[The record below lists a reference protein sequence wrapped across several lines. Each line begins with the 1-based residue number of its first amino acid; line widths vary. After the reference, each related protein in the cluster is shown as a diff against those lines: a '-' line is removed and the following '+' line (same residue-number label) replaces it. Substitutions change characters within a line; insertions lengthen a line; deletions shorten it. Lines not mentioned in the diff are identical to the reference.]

1 MIISDVLYGE
11 YEVDQVVEELISSKS
26 MQRLKGIH
34 QAGAS
39 YLMNEKW
46 NVTRFDYSVGVMLLV
61 KKLGG
66 SVEEQIAGLLH
77 DVSHTAFSHVI
88 DYVFDNEDESY
99 HEEIF
104 SSVVKNSEI
113 PAILAKHGYNYED
126 ILLDDSKWTLLE
138 RSAPELCADRVDYT
152 LRDMHTYGYI
162 SLEEVHSFLED
173 VIAVEGKMV
182 LQSIEMAEWFTETY
196 YKEVID
202 FFMKPMNIYG
212 NDMLA
217 KMLKVA
223 LHKRIIHADDFL
235 LEDEELISKLQQCND
250 SEVHALLRKVHPNVK
265 VKEARDDYD
274 LYQKNK
280 VRLIDPPLL
289 REGEVV
295 QSSVVSEKI
304 KQMSEVAYEKAVRGM
319 YVKVISNKKEV
330 AHRF

>member
-1 MIISDVLYGE
+1 
-11 YEVDQVVEELISSKS
+11 
-26 MQRLKGIH
+26 
-34 QAGAS
+34 
-39 YLMNEKW
+39 MNEKW
-46 NVTRFDYSVGVMLLV
+46 NVTRFDHSVGAMLLI

-88 DYVFDNEDESY
+88 DYVFDNENESY

-113 PAILAKHGYNYED
+113 PAILSKHGYNYED

-138 RSAPELCADRVDYT
+138 KSAPELCADRVDYT
-152 LRDMHTYGYI
+152 LRDMFTYGYI

-173 VIAVEGKMV
+173 LIEVDGKMV
-182 LQSIEMAEWFTETY
+182 LQNIEIAEWFTKTY

-217 KMLKVA
+217 KTLKLA
-223 LHKRIIHADDFL
+223 LHKKIIHPDDFL
-235 LEDEELISKLQQCND
+235 LEDHELITKLRLCKDQ
-250 SEVHALLRKVHPNVK
+250 EVDALLRKVHPSIE
-265 VKEARDDYD
+265 VKEDRNEYD
-274 LYQKNK
+274 LHQKNK

-295 QSSVVSEKI
+295 RSSVVSEKI
-304 KQMSEVAYEKAVRGM
+304 RQMSDIAYEKAIRGM
-319 YVKVISNKKEV
+319 YVKVISN
-330 AHRF
+330 

>member
-11 YEVDQVVEELISSKS
+11 FEVDQVVEELISSKS

-34 QAGAS
+34 QNGAS

-46 NVTRFDYSVGVMLLV
+46 NVTRFDHSVGVMLLV

-66 SVEEQIAGLLH
+66 SVEEQIASLLH

-182 LQSIEMAEWFTETY
+182 LQNIQIAEWFTETY

-202 FFMKPMNIYG
+202 FFMEPMNIYG

-217 KMLKVA
+217 KTLKVA
-223 LHKRIIHADDFL
+223 LHKRIIHVDDFL
-235 LEDEELISKLQQCND
+235 LEDDELISKLQQCND
-250 SEVHALLRKVHPNVK
+250 PEVEALLSKIHPNIK
-265 VKEARDDYD
+265 VKEDRNDYD
-274 LYQKNK
+274 LHQKNK
-280 VRLIDPPLL
+280 VRLIDPLLL
-289 REGEVV
+289 REEEVIPA
-295 QSSVVSEKI
+295 SVVSKNI
-304 KQMSEVAYEKAVRGM
+304 RQMSDIAYEKAVRGM
-319 YVKVISNKKEV
+319 YVKVISN
-330 AHRF
+330 

>member
-11 YEVDQVVEELISSKS
+11 FEVDQVVEELISSKS

-34 QAGAS
+34 QNGAS

-46 NVTRFDYSVGVMLLV
+46 NVTRFDHSVGVMLLV

-66 SVEEQIAGLLH
+66 SVKEQIASLLH

-126 ILLDDSKWTLLE
+126 ILLDDLKWILLE

-152 LRDMHTYGYI
+152 LRDMYTYGYI
-162 SLEEVHSFLED
+162 SLEEVHRFLED
-173 VIAVEGKMV
+173 IIAVEGKMV
-182 LQSIEMAEWFTETY
+182 VQSVEMAEWFTETY

-217 KMLKVA
+217 KTLKLS
-223 LHKRIIHADDFL
+223 LHKKVIHADDFL

-250 SEVHALLRKVHPNVK
+250 PEVEALLSKVHPNVK
-265 VKEARDDYD
+265 VKEDRNDYD
-274 LYQKNK
+274 LHQKNK

-289 REGEVV
+289 REGKIV
-295 QSSVVSEKI
+295 QSSVVSENI
-304 KQMSEVAYEKAVRGM
+304 RQISDIAYEKAVRGM
-319 YVKVISNKKEV
+319 YVKVISN
-330 AHRF
+330 

>member
-1 MIISDVLYGE
+1 MVISDVIYGE
-11 YEVDQVVEELISSKS
+11 FKVDQVVEELMLSKPV
-26 MQRLKGIH
+26 QRLKGIH

-39 YLMNEKW
+39 YLMSEKW
-46 NVTRFDYSVGVMLLV
+46 NVTRFDHSVGVMLLV

-113 PAILAKHGYNYED
+113 PAILSKYGYNYED

-138 RSAPELCADRVDYT
+138 KSAPELCADRVDYT

-173 VIAVEGKMV
+173 VIAVDGKMV
-182 LQSIEMAEWFTETY
+182 LQSIEAAEWFTETY

-217 KMLKVA
+217 KTLKLA
-223 LHKRIIHADDFL
+223 LHKKVIHADDFL
-235 LEDEELISKLQQCND
+235 LEDDELISKLQHWSD
-250 SEVHALLRKVHPNVK
+250 PEVHALLRKVHPNVK
-265 VKEARDDYD
+265 VKEDKNDYD

-289 REGEVV
+289 HEGEVV
-295 QSSVVSEKI
+295 PSSVVSEKI

-319 YVKVISNKKEV
+319 YVKVISD
-330 AHRF
+330 

>member
-1 MIISDVLYGE
+1 NDQSALHSISRSLSN
-11 YEVDQVVEELISSKS
+11 L
-26 MQRLKGIH
+26 RH
-34 QAGAS
+34 
-39 YLMNEKW
+39 
-46 NVTRFDYSVGVMLLV
+46 FDHSVGVMLLV

-66 SVEEQIAGLLH
+66 SVKEQIASLLH

-88 DYVFDNEDESY
+88 DYVFNNEDESY

-152 LRDMHTYGYI
+152 LRDMYTYGYI
-162 SLEEVHSFLED
+162 SLEEVHRFLGD
-173 VIAVEGKMV
+173 IIAVEGKMV
-182 LQSIEMAEWFTETY
+182 VQSVEMAEWFTETY

-217 KMLKVA
+217 KTLKLS
-223 LHKRIIHADDFL
+223 LHKKVIHADDFL

-250 SEVHALLRKVHPNVK
+250 PEVEALLSKVHPNVK
-265 VKEARDDYD
+265 VKEDRNDYD
-274 LYQKNK
+274 
-280 VRLIDPPLL
+280 
-289 REGEVV
+289 
-295 QSSVVSEKI
+295 
-304 KQMSEVAYEKAVRGM
+304 
-319 YVKVISNKKEV
+319 
-330 AHRF
+330 

>member
-1 MIISDVLYGE
+1 MVISDVIYGE
-11 YEVDQVVEELISSKS
+11 FKVDRVVEELIVSNPV
-26 MQRLKGIH
+26 QRLKGIH
-34 QAGAS
+34 QNGAS
-39 YLMNEKW
+39 YLLNENW
-46 NVTRFDYSVGVMLLV
+46 NVTRFDHSVGVMLLV

-88 DYVFDNEDESY
+88 DYVFHNEGESY

-113 PAILAKHGYNYED
+113 PAILSKYGYNYED

-152 LRDMHTYGYI
+152 LRDMYTYGYI
-162 SLEEVHSFLED
+162 SLEEVHSLLED
-173 VIAVEGKMV
+173 VIAVDGKMV
-182 LQSIEMAEWFTETY
+182 LQSVEMAEWFTETY

-212 NDMLA
+212 NDMLV
-217 KMLKVA
+217 KTLKLA

-235 LEDEELISKLQQCND
+235 LEDDELISKLQQCND
-250 SEVHALLRKVHPNVK
+250 SEVHALLRKVHPNVN
-265 VKEARDDYD
+265 VKEDRNDYD
-274 LYQKNK
+274 LHQNNK

-295 QSSVVSEKI
+295 PSSVVSENI
-304 KQMSEVAYEKAVRGM
+304 RRMSDRAYEKAVRGM
-319 YVKVISNKKEV
+319 YVKVISD
-330 AHRF
+330 

>member
-1 MIISDVLYGE
+1 MIISDVIYGE
-11 YEVDQVVEELISSKS
+11 FKVDKVLEELILSKPV
-26 MQRLKGIH
+26 QRLKGVH

-46 NVTRFDYSVGVMLLV
+46 NVTRFDHSVGAMLLI

-88 DYVFDNEDESY
+88 DYVFDNENESY

-104 SSVVKNSEI
+104 SAVVKNSEI
-113 PAILAKHGYNYED
+113 PAILSKHGYNYED

-152 LRDMHTYGYI
+152 LRDMYTYGYV
-162 SLEEVHSFLED
+162 SLEEAQNFLED
-173 VIAVEGKMV
+173 LIAVNGKMV
-182 LQSIEMAEWFTETY
+182 LQNIEIAEWFTKTY

-202 FFMKPMNIYG
+202 FFMKPINIYG

-217 KMLKVA
+217 KTLKLA
-223 LHKRIIHADDFL
+223 LHKKIIHPDDFL
-235 LEDEELISKLQQCND
+235 FEDHELITKLQLCKDQ
-250 SEVHALLRKVHPNVK
+250 EVDALLRKVHPSIE
-265 VKEARDDYD
+265 VKEDRNEYD
-274 LYQKNK
+274 LHQKNK

-295 QSSVVSEKI
+295 RSSVVSEKI
-304 KQMSEVAYEKAVRGM
+304 RQMSDIAYEKAIRGM
-319 YVKVISNKKEV
+319 YVKVISN
-330 AHRF
+330 

>member
-1 MIISDVLYGE
+1 MIILDVIYGE
-11 YEVDQVVEELISSKS
+11 FKVDKVLEELILSKPV
-26 MQRLKGIH
+26 QRLKGVH

-46 NVTRFDYSVGVMLLV
+46 NVTRFDHSVGAMLLI

-88 DYVFDNEDESY
+88 DYVFDNENESY

-113 PAILAKHGYNYED
+113 PAILSKHGYNYED

-138 RSAPELCADRVDYT
+138 KSAPELCADRVDYT
-152 LRDMHTYGYI
+152 LRDMYTYGYI

-173 VIAVEGKMV
+173 LIEVDGKMV
-182 LQSIEMAEWFTETY
+182 LQNIEIAEWFTKTY
-196 YKEVID
+196 YKEIID

-217 KMLKVA
+217 KTLKLA
-223 LHKRIIHADDFL
+223 LHKKIIHPDDFL
-235 LEDEELISKLQQCND
+235 LEDHELITKLRLCKDQ
-250 SEVHALLRKVHPNVK
+250 EVDALLRKVHPSIE
-265 VKEARDDYD
+265 VKEDRNEYD
-274 LYQKNK
+274 LHQKNK

-304 KQMSEVAYEKAVRGM
+304 RQMSDIAYEKAIRGM
-319 YVKVISNKKEV
+319 YVKVISN
-330 AHRF
+330 

>member
-11 YEVDQVVEELISSKS
+11 FEVDSVVEELIVSKS
-26 MQRLKGIH
+26 VQRLKGIH
-34 QAGAS
+34 QNGAS
-39 YLMNEKW
+39 YLINENW
-46 NVTRFDYSVGVMLLV
+46 NVTRFDHSVGVMLLI

-88 DYVFDNEDESY
+88 DYVFDNSNESY

-113 PAILAKHGYNYED
+113 PAILAKYGYNYED

-152 LRDMHTYGYI
+152 LRDMYTYGYI

-182 LQSIEMAEWFTETY
+182 LQSIEMADWFTETY

-217 KMLKVA
+217 KTLKLA
-223 LHKRIIHADDFL
+223 IHKKIIQADDFL
-235 LEDEELISKLQQCND
+235 LEDDELILKLQQCSD
-250 SEVHALLRKVHPNVK
+250 PEVHALVSKVHPNVK
-265 VKEARDDYD
+265 VKEDRNDFD
-274 LYQKNK
+274 LQQKNK

-289 REGEVV
+289 HDGKVIH
-295 QSSVVSEKI
+295 SSVVSENIRK
-304 KQMSEVAYEKAVRGM
+304 MSEVAYEKAVRGM
-319 YVKVISNKKEV
+319 YVKVISD
-330 AHRF
+330 

>member
-1 MIISDVLYGE
+1 MIISDILYGE
-11 YEVDQVVEELISSKS
+11 FKVDQVLEELILSKS
-26 MQRLKGIH
+26 VQRLKGIH
-34 QAGAS
+34 QTGAS
-39 YLMNEKW
+39 YLVNKEW
-46 NVTRFDYSVGVMLLV
+46 NVTRFDHSVGVMLLV

-88 DYVFDNEDESY
+88 DYVFDNRNESY

-113 PAILAKHGYNYED
+113 PAILAKYGYNYED

-152 LRDMHTYGYI
+152 LRDMYTYGYI
-162 SLEEVHSFLED
+162 SLEEAHSFLED
-173 VIAVEGKMV
+173 VIEVNGKTV
-182 LQSIEMAEWFTETY
+182 LQNIEMAEWFTETY

-202 FFMKPMNIYG
+202 FFMQPMNSYG
-212 NDMLA
+212 NDMLT
-217 KMLKVA
+217 KTLKLA
-223 LHKRIIHADDFL
+223 LHKEVIHADDFL
-235 LEDEELISKLQQCND
+235 LEDDELISKLQQCSD
-250 SEVHALLRKVHPNVK
+250 PEVHSLLSKVHPNVK
-265 VKEARDDYD
+265 VKEDRNDYD

-295 QSSVVSEKI
+295 RSSVVSEEI
-304 KQMSEVAYEKAVRGM
+304 RRMSEVAYEKAVRGM
-319 YVKVISNKKEV
+319 YVKVISD
-330 AHRF
+330 

>member
-1 MIISDVLYGE
+1 MIISDVIYGE
-11 YEVDQVVEELISSKS
+11 FKVDKVLEELILSKPV
-26 MQRLKGIH
+26 QRLKGVH

-46 NVTRFDYSVGVMLLV
+46 NVTRFDHSVGAMLLI

-88 DYVFDNEDESY
+88 DYVFDNENESY

-104 SSVVKNSEI
+104 SAVVKNSEI
-113 PAILAKHGYNYED
+113 PAILSKHGYNYED

-152 LRDMHTYGYI
+152 LRDMFTYGYI

-173 VIAVEGKMV
+173 LIEVDGKMV
-182 LQSIEMAEWFTETY
+182 LQSIEMAEWFTKTY

-217 KMLKVA
+217 KTLKLA
-223 LHKRIIHADDFL
+223 LHKKIIHPDDFL
-235 LEDEELISKLQQCND
+235 LEDHELITKLQLCKD
-250 SEVHALLRKVHPNVK
+250 HEVDALLRKVHPSIE
-265 VKEARDDYD
+265 VKEDRDEYD
-274 LYQKNK
+274 LHQKNK

-295 QSSVVSEKI
+295 RSSVISEKI
-304 KQMSEVAYEKAVRGM
+304 RQMSDIAYEKAIRGM
-319 YVKVISNKKEV
+319 YVKVISN
-330 AHRF
+330 

>member
-1 MIISDVLYGE
+1 VIISDVIYGE
-11 YEVDQVVEELISSKS
+11 FKVDKVLEDLILSKPV
-26 MQRLKGIH
+26 QRLKGIH

-46 NVTRFDYSVGVMLLV
+46 NVTRFDHSVGAMLLI

-88 DYVFDNEDESY
+88 DYVFDSENESY

-113 PAILAKHGYNYED
+113 PAILSKHGYNYED

-152 LRDMHTYGYI
+152 LRDMFTYGYI

-173 VIAVEGKMV
+173 VIEVDGKMV
-182 LQSIEMAEWFTETY
+182 IQNIEIAEWFTETY

-217 KMLKVA
+217 KTLKLA
-223 LHKRIIHADDFL
+223 LHKKVIHADDFL
-235 LEDEELISKLQQCND
+235 LEDYELITKLQLCKDQ
-250 SEVHALLRKVHPNVK
+250 EVDALLRKVHPSIE
-265 VKEARDDYD
+265 VKEDRNEYD
-274 LYQKNK
+274 LHQKNK

-289 REGEVV
+289 REGKIV
-295 QSSVVSEKI
+295 QASVVSEKI
-304 KQMSEVAYEKAVRGM
+304 RQMSDIAYEKAIRGM
-319 YVKVISNKKEV
+319 YVKVISE
-330 AHRF
+330 

>member
-1 MIISDVLYGE
+1 MIISDVLYGKF
-11 YEVDQVVEELISSKS
+11 EVDAVLEELFLSKP

-46 NVTRFDYSVGVMLLV
+46 NVTRFEHSVGVMLLV

-77 DVSHTAFSHVI
+77 DISHTAFSHVI

-152 LRDMHTYGYI
+152 LRDMYTYGYI

-173 VIAVEGKMV
+173 VIEVEGKMV
-182 LQSIEMAEWFTETY
+182 LQNIEIAEWFTETY

-202 FFMKPMNIYG
+202 FFMEPMNIYG

-217 KMLKVA
+217 KTLKVA

-250 SEVHALLRKVHPNVK
+250 PEVEDLLSKVHPNVK
-265 VKEARDDYD
+265 VKEDRNDYD
-274 LYQKNK
+274 LHKKNK

-295 QSSVVSEKI
+295 LSSVVSENIRK
-304 KQMSEVAYEKAVRGM
+304 MSGGAYEKAVRGM
-319 YVKVISNKKEV
+319 YVKVI
-330 AHRF
+330 AD

>member
-1 MIISDVLYGE
+1 MVISDVIYGE
-11 YEVDQVVEELISSKS
+11 FKVDQVVEELILSKPV
-26 MQRLKGIH
+26 QRLKGVH
-34 QAGAS
+34 QNGAS
-39 YLMNEKW
+39 YLINENW
-46 NVTRFDYSVGVMLLV
+46 NVTRFDHSVGVMLLI
-61 KKLGG
+61 KKLGC

-88 DYVFDNEDESY
+88 DYVFDSENESY

-152 LRDMHTYGYI
+152 LRDMYTYGYI

-173 VIAVEGKMV
+173 VIEVDGKMV
-182 LQSIEMAEWFTETY
+182 LQNIEIAEWFTKTY

-217 KMLKVA
+217 KTLKLA
-223 LHKRIIHADDFL
+223 LHKKIIHADDFL
-235 LEDEELISKLQQCND
+235 LEDDELIVKLQQCNNP
-250 SEVHALLRKVHPNVK
+250 EVEALLRKVHPNVE
-265 VKEARDDYD
+265 VKEDRNDYD

-280 VRLIDPPLL
+280 VRLINPLL
-289 REGEVV
+289 LFEGEVV
-295 QSSVVSEKI
+295 PASAVSENIRK
-304 KQMSEVAYEKAVRGM
+304 MSEIAYEQAVRGM
-319 YVKVISNKKEV
+319 YVKVISD
-330 AHRF
+330 

>member
-11 YEVDQVVEELISSKS
+11 FEVDSVVEELIVSKS
-26 MQRLKGIH
+26 VQRLKGIH
-34 QAGAS
+34 QNGAS
-39 YLMNEKW
+39 YLINENW
-46 NVTRFDYSVGVMLLV
+46 NVTRFDHSVGVMLLI

-88 DYVFDNEDESY
+88 DYVFDNSNESY

-113 PAILAKHGYNYED
+113 PAILSKYGYNYED

-152 LRDMHTYGYI
+152 LRDMYTYGYI
-162 SLEEVHSFLED
+162 SLEEVHRFLED
-173 VIAVEGKMV
+173 IIAVEGKMV

-217 KMLKVA
+217 KTLKLA
-223 LHKRIIHADDFL
+223 IHKKIIQADDFL
-235 LEDEELISKLQQCND
+235 LEDDELISKLKQCSD
-250 SEVHALLRKVHPNVK
+250 PEVHALVSKVHPNVK
-265 VKEARDDYD
+265 VKEDRNDFD
-274 LYQKNK
+274 LQQKNK

-289 REGEVV
+289 HDGEVIH
-295 QSSVVSEKI
+295 SSVVSEKI

-319 YVKVISNKKEV
+319 YVKVISD
-330 AHRF
+330 

>member
-1 MIISDVLYGE
+1 MIILDVIYGE
-11 YEVDQVVEELISSKS
+11 FKVDKVLEELILSKPV
-26 MQRLKGIH
+26 QRLKGVH

-46 NVTRFDYSVGVMLLV
+46 NVTRFDHSVGAMLLI

-88 DYVFDNEDESY
+88 DYVFDNENESY

-113 PAILAKHGYNYED
+113 PAILSKHGYNYED

-138 RSAPELCADRVDYT
+138 KSAPELCADRVDYT
-152 LRDMHTYGYI
+152 LRDMFTYGYI

-173 VIAVEGKMV
+173 LIEVDGKMV
-182 LQSIEMAEWFTETY
+182 LQNIEIAEWFTKTY

-202 FFMKPMNIYG
+202 FFMKLMNIYG

-217 KMLKVA
+217 KTLKLA
-223 LHKRIIHADDFL
+223 LHKKIIHPDDFL
-235 LEDEELISKLQQCND
+235 LEDHELITKLRLCKDQ
-250 SEVHALLRKVHPNVK
+250 EVDALLRKVHPSIE
-265 VKEARDDYD
+265 VKEDRNEYD
-274 LYQKNK
+274 LHQKNK

-304 KQMSEVAYEKAVRGM
+304 RQMSDIAYEKAVRGI
-319 YVKVISNKKEV
+319 YVKVISN
-330 AHRF
+330 

>member
-1 MIISDVLYGE
+1 MIISDVIYGE
-11 YEVDQVVEELISSKS
+11 FKVDKVLEELILSKPV
-26 MQRLKGIH
+26 QRLKGVH

-46 NVTRFDYSVGVMLLV
+46 NVTRFDHSVGAMLLI

-88 DYVFDNEDESY
+88 DYVFDNENESY

-104 SSVVKNSEI
+104 SAVVKNSEI
-113 PAILAKHGYNYED
+113 PAILSKHGYNYED

-152 LRDMHTYGYI
+152 LRDMYTYGYI
-162 SLEEVHSFLED
+162 SLEEVHSFLGD
-173 VIAVEGKMV
+173 VIEVDGKMV
-182 LQSIEMAEWFTETY
+182 LQSIEIAEWFTETY

-202 FFMKPMNIYG
+202 FFMKPINIYG

-217 KMLKVA
+217 KTLKLA
-223 LHKRIIHADDFL
+223 LHKKVIHADDFL
-235 LEDEELISKLQQCND
+235 LEDHELISKLQLCKDQ
-250 SEVHALLRKVHPNVK
+250 EVDALLRKVHPSIE
-265 VKEARDDYD
+265 VKEDRNEYD
-274 LYQKNK
+274 LHQKNK

-289 REGEVV
+289 REGKIV

-304 KQMSEVAYEKAVRGM
+304 RQMSDIAYEKAVRGM
-319 YVKVISNKKEV
+319 YVKVISN
-330 AHRF
+330 

>member
-1 MIISDVLYGE
+1 MIISDVLYDE
-11 YEVDQVVEELISSKS
+11 FKVDKVVEELILSRPV
-26 MQRLKGIH
+26 QRLKGIH

-46 NVTRFDYSVGVMLLV
+46 NVTRFDHSVGVMLLV

-88 DYVFDNEDESY
+88 DYVFDNRNESY

-113 PAILAKHGYNYED
+113 PAILSKYGYNYED

-152 LRDMHTYGYI
+152 LRDMYTYGYV
-162 SLEEVHSFLED
+162 SLEEVHSFLKD
-173 VIAVEGKMV
+173 VIAVDGKLGV
-182 LQSIEMAEWFTETY
+182 QSVEIAEWFTETY

-217 KMLKVA
+217 KTLKLA
-223 LHKRIIHADDFL
+223 LHKKVIHAADLL
-235 LEDEELISKLQQCND
+235 LEDDQLISKLQQCND
-250 SEVHALLRKVHPNVK
+250 SEVHALLRKVHPNVN
-265 VKEARDDYD
+265 VKEDRNDYD

-295 QSSVVSEKI
+295 SSSVVSEKI
-304 KQMSEVAYEKAVRGM
+304 RQMSEVAYEKAVRGM
-319 YVKVISNKKEV
+319 YVKVISD
-330 AHRF
+330 

>member
-11 YEVDQVVEELISSKS
+11 FEVDQVLEELILSKPV
-26 MQRLKGIH
+26 QRLKGIH

-46 NVTRFDYSVGVMLLV
+46 NVTRFNHSVGVMLLI

-66 SVEEQIAGLLH
+66 SVEEQIAALLH
-77 DVSHTAFSHVI
+77 DVSHTTFSHVI
-88 DYVFDNEDESY
+88 DYVFDNMNESY

-113 PAILAKHGYNYED
+113 PAILSKYGYNYED

-152 LRDMHTYGYI
+152 LRDMYTYGYV
-162 SLEEVHSFLED
+162 SLEEVHNFLSD
-173 VIAVEGKMV
+173 VIEVDGKMV
-182 LQSIEMAEWFTETY
+182 LQNIKMAKWFTETY

-202 FFMKPMNIYG
+202 FFMQPTNIYG

-217 KMLKVA
+217 KTLKLA
-223 LHKRIIHADDFL
+223 LHKQVIHADDFL
-235 LEDEELISKLQQCND
+235 LEDHELIVKLQLCND
-250 SEVHALLRKVHPNVK
+250 SEVHALLSKVHPNVK
-265 VKEARDDYD
+265 VREDRSEYD
-274 LYQKNK
+274 LHQKNK

-289 REGEVV
+289 REGKIV

-304 KQMSEVAYEKAVRGM
+304 REMSDIAYEKSVRGM
-319 YVKVISNKKEV
+319 YVKVISN
-330 AHRF
+330 

>member
-11 YEVDQVVEELISSKS
+11 FEVDQVVEELISSKS

-46 NVTRFDYSVGVMLLV
+46 NVTRFDHSVGVMLLV

-66 SVEEQIAGLLH
+66 SVEEQIASLLH

-88 DYVFDNEDESY
+88 DYVFHNEDESY

-113 PAILAKHGYNYED
+113 PAILAKYGYNYED

-152 LRDMHTYGYI
+152 LRDMYTYGYV
-162 SLEEVHSFLED
+162 SLEEVHIFLED
-173 VIAVEGKMV
+173 VIAVDGKMV
-182 LQSIEMAEWFTETY
+182 VQSVEMAEWFTETY

-202 FFMKPMNIYG
+202 FFMEPMNIYG

-217 KMLKVA
+217 KTLKVA
-223 LHKRIIHADDFL
+223 LHKRIIHTDDFL

-250 SEVHALLRKVHPNVK
+250 LEVEALLSKIHPNIK
-265 VKEARDDYD
+265 VKEDRNDYD
-274 LYQKNK
+274 LHQKNK
-280 VRLIDPPLL
+280 VRLIDPLLL
-289 REGEVV
+289 REEEVIH
-295 QSSVVSEKI
+295 SSVVSENI
-304 KQMSEVAYEKAVRGM
+304 RQMSDIAYEKAVRGM
-319 YVKVISNKKEV
+319 YVKVISN
-330 AHRF
+330 

>member
-1 MIISDVLYGE
+1 MIISDVIYGE
-11 YEVDQVVEELISSKS
+11 FKVDKVLEELILSKPV
-26 MQRLKGIH
+26 QRLKGVH

-46 NVTRFDYSVGVMLLV
+46 NVTRFDHSVGAMLLI

-88 DYVFDNEDESY
+88 DYVFDNENESY

-104 SSVVKNSEI
+104 SAVVKNSEI
-113 PAILAKHGYNYED
+113 PAILSKHGYNYED

-152 LRDMHTYGYI
+152 LRDMFTYGYI
-162 SLEEVHSFLED
+162 SLEEAQDFLNDLIE
-173 VIAVEGKMV
+173 VNGKMV
-182 LQSIEMAEWFTETY
+182 LQSIEMAEWFTKTY

-217 KMLKVA
+217 KTLKLA
-223 LHKRIIHADDFL
+223 LHKKIIHPDDFL
-235 LEDEELISKLQQCND
+235 LEDHELITKLQLCKDQ
-250 SEVHALLRKVHPNVK
+250 EVDALLRKVHPSIE
-265 VKEARDDYD
+265 VKEDRDEYD
-274 LYQKNK
+274 LHQKNK

-289 REGEVV
+289 REVEVV
-295 QSSVVSEKI
+295 QASVVSEKI
-304 KQMSEVAYEKAVRGM
+304 RQMSDIAYEKAVRGM
-319 YVKVISNKKEV
+319 YVKVISN
-330 AHRF
+330 

>member
-1 MIISDVLYGE
+1 MLISDVLYGE
-11 YEVDQVVEELISSKS
+11 FEVDQVLEELIVSKPV
-26 MQRLKGIH
+26 QRLKGIH
-34 QAGAS
+34 QNGAS

-46 NVTRFDYSVGVMLLV
+46 NVTRFDHSVGAMLLI

-88 DYVFDNEDESY
+88 DYVFDNDNESY

-152 LRDMHTYGYI
+152 LRDMYTYGYI

-173 VIAVEGKMV
+173 VIEVNGKMV
-182 LQSIEMAEWFTETY
+182 LQNIEIAEWFTKAY

-217 KMLKVA
+217 KTLKLA
-223 LHKRIIHADDFL
+223 LHKSFIHADDFL
-235 LEDEELISKLQQCND
+235 LEDDELIVKLQQCND
-250 SEVHALLRKVHPNVK
+250 PEVEDLLRKVHPNVA
-265 VKEARDDYD
+265 VKEDRNDYD

-289 REGEVV
+289 RAREVV
-295 QSSVVSEKI
+295 PSSVVSENI
-304 KQMSEVAYEKAVRGM
+304 RQMSDTAYEKAVRGT
-319 YVKVISNKKEV
+319 YVKVISD
-330 AHRF
+330 

>member
-11 YEVDQVVEELISSKS
+11 FEVDAVLEELILSKP

-46 NVTRFDYSVGVMLLV
+46 NVTRFEHSVGVMLLV

-113 PAILAKHGYNYED
+113 PAILVRHGYNYED

-152 LRDMHTYGYI
+152 LRDMYTYGYI

-173 VIAVEGKMV
+173 VIEVEGKMV
-182 LQSIEMAEWFTETY
+182 LQNIEIAEWFTETY
-196 YKEVID
+196 YKDVID
-202 FFMKPMNIYG
+202 FFMKPINIYG
-212 NDMLA
+212 NEMLA
-217 KMLKVA
+217 KTLKLA
-223 LHKRIIHADDFL
+223 LHKKVIHADDFL
-235 LEDEELISKLQQCND
+235 LEDDELISKLQQCND
-250 SEVHALLRKVHPNVK
+250 PEVEDLLSKVHPNVK
-265 VKEARDDYD
+265 VKEDRNDYD
-274 LYQKNK
+274 LHKKNK

-295 QSSVVSEKI
+295 LSSVVSENIRK
-304 KQMSEVAYEKAVRGM
+304 MSGVAYEKAVRGM
-319 YVKVISNKKEV
+319 YVKVI
-330 AHRF
+330 AD

>member
-1 MIISDVLYGE
+1 MIILDVIYGE
-11 YEVDQVVEELISSKS
+11 FKVDKVLEELILSKPV
-26 MQRLKGIH
+26 QRLKGVH

-46 NVTRFDYSVGVMLLV
+46 NVTRFDHSVGAMLLI

-88 DYVFDNEDESY
+88 DYVFDNENESY

-113 PAILAKHGYNYED
+113 PAILSKHGYNYED

-138 RSAPELCADRVDYT
+138 KSAPELCADRVDYT
-152 LRDMHTYGYI
+152 LRDMFTYGYI

-173 VIAVEGKMV
+173 LIEVDGKMV
-182 LQSIEMAEWFTETY
+182 LQNIEIAEWFTKTY

-217 KMLKVA
+217 KTLKLA
-223 LHKRIIHADDFL
+223 LHKKIIHPDDFL
-235 LEDEELISKLQQCND
+235 LEDHELITKLQLCKDQ
-250 SEVHALLRKVHPNVK
+250 EVDALLRKVHPSIE
-265 VKEARDDYD
+265 VKEDRDEYD
-274 LYQKNK
+274 LHQKNK

-295 QSSVVSEKI
+295 RSSVISEKI
-304 KQMSEVAYEKAVRGM
+304 RQMSDIAYEKAIREM
-319 YVKVISNKKEV
+319 YVKVISE
-330 AHRF
+330 

>member
-11 YEVDQVVEELISSKS
+11 FEVDVVLEELILSKPT
-26 MQRLKGIH
+26 QRLKGIH

-46 NVTRFDYSVGVMLLV
+46 NVTRFDHSVGVMLLV

-152 LRDMHTYGYI
+152 LRDMYTYEYI

-319 YVKVISNKKEV
+319 YVKVISN
-330 AHRF
+330 

>member
-11 YEVDQVVEELISSKS
+11 FEVDEVLEELILS
-26 MQRLKGIH
+26 MSVQRLKGIH

-39 YLMNEKW
+39 YLINEKW
-46 NVTRFDYSVGVMLLV
+46 NVTRFDHSVGVMLLI

-88 DYVFDNEDESY
+88 DYVFDNINESY

-104 SSVVKNSEI
+104 SFVVKNSEI
-113 PAILAKHGYNYED
+113 PAILLKYGYNYED
-126 ILLDDSKWTLLE
+126 VLLDDSKWTLLE
-138 RSAPELCADRVDYT
+138 RSAPDLCADRVDYT
-152 LRDMHTYGYI
+152 LRDMYTYGYI
-162 SLEEVHSFLED
+162 SLEEVHRFLED
-173 VIAVEGKMV
+173 VIAVDGKMV
-182 LQSIEMAEWFTETY
+182 LQSIEVAEWFTEAY

-217 KMLKVA
+217 KTLKLA
-223 LHKRIIHADDFL
+223 LHNKVIHADDFL
-235 LEDEELISKLQQCND
+235 LEDDELISKLQQC
-250 SEVHALLRKVHPNVK
+250 SEPEVHALLRKVHLHVI
-265 VKEARDDYD
+265 VKEDRNDYD

-289 REGEVV
+289 CEGEVV
-295 QSSVVSEKI
+295 RSSVVSEKI

-319 YVKVISNKKEV
+319 YVKVITD
-330 AHRF
+330 

>member
-11 YEVDQVVEELISSKS
+11 FEVDPVVEELIASKS
-26 MQRLKGIH
+26 VQRLKGIH
-34 QAGAS
+34 QTGAS
-39 YLMNEKW
+39 YLINEKW
-46 NVTRFDYSVGVMLLV
+46 NVTRFDHSVGVMLLV

-88 DYVFDNEDESY
+88 DYVFDNRNESY

-113 PAILAKHGYNYED
+113 PAILSKYGYNYED

-152 LRDMHTYGYI
+152 LRDMYIYGYV

-173 VIAVEGKMV
+173 VIVVNGKMV

-202 FFMKPMNIYG
+202 FFMQPTNSYG

-217 KMLKVA
+217 KTLKLA
-223 LHKRIIHADDFL
+223 LNKKVIHADDFL
-235 LEDEELISKLQQCND
+235 LEDDELISKLKQCSD
-250 SEVHALLRKVHPNVK
+250 PEVHALLSKVHPNVK
-265 VKEARDDYD
+265 VKEDRNDYD
-274 LYQKNK
+274 LYQNNK

-289 REGEVV
+289 CEGEVV
-295 QSSVVSEKI
+295 PSSVVSENIRK
-304 KQMSEVAYEKAVRGM
+304 MSEIAYEKAVRGM
-319 YVKVISNKKEV
+319 YVKVISDE
-330 AHRF
+330 

>member
-1 MIISDVLYGE
+1 VIISDVLYGE
-11 YEVDQVVEELISSKS
+11 FEVDVVLEELILSKP

-34 QAGAS
+34 QNGAS

-46 NVTRFDYSVGVMLLV
+46 NVTRFDHSVGVMLLV

-113 PAILAKHGYNYED
+113 PAILVKHGYNYED

-152 LRDMHTYGYI
+152 LRDMYTYGYI

-173 VIAVEGKMV
+173 VIEVEGKMV
-182 LQSIEMAEWFTETY
+182 LQSIEIVEWFTETY

-202 FFMKPMNIYG
+202 FFMEPMNIYG

-217 KMLKVA
+217 KTIKVA

-235 LEDEELISKLQQCND
+235 LEDDELISKLQQCND
-250 SEVHALLRKVHPNVK
+250 PEVEALLSKVHPNVK
-265 VKEARDDYD
+265 VKEDRNDYD
-274 LYQKNK
+274 LHQKNK

-289 REGEVV
+289 REDEVIPA
-295 QSSVVSEKI
+295 SVVSENI
-304 KQMSEVAYEKAVRGM
+304 RQMSDIAYEKAVRGM
-319 YVKVISNKKEV
+319 YVKLISN
-330 AHRF
+330 